1 MHKLGQ
7 RKRFKLIFLTIY
19 LDCKCECVREK
30 KYKIGKAA
38 TCIYTVINKTYDV
51 RPYMFIYTLIRK

>member
-38 TCIYTVINKTYDV
+38 TCIYTVINKTYDMLYV
-51 RPYMFIYTLIRK
+51 YIL

>member
-19 LDCKCECVREK
+19 LDCKCECVRGK

-38 TCIYTVINKTYDV
+38 TNKTYDV
-51 RPYMFIYTLIRK
+51 IYLYTLIRK

>member
-1 MHKLGQ
+1 MRE
-7 RKRFKLIFLTIY
+7 RKN
-19 LDCKCECVREK
+19 
-30 KYKIGKAA
+30 YKIGKAA

>member
-38 TCIYTVINKTYDV
+38 TCIYTVTNKTYDV
-51 RPYMFIYTLIRK
+51 ICLYTLIRK